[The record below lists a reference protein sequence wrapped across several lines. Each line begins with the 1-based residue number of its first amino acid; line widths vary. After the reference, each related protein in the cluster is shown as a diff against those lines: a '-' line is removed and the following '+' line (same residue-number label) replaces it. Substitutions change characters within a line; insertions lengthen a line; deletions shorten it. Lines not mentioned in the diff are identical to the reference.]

1 MCSDMRIPV
10 EVNFSPLYTVT
21 SRNVTSVLLASKVN
35 LIVLWI
41 FGLFVSCRCD
51 VKVFIWGSPDG
62 YCSRKL
68 VERYENSVS
77 SLLLPSSRFTRAY
90 IYCAHEN

>member
-1 MCSDMRIPV
+1 MCSNMSIPV

-51 VKVFIWGSPDG
+51 VKVFIWGSPDD
-62 YCSRKL
+62 KD
-68 VERYENSVS
+68 VIFVS
-77 SLLLPSSRFTRAY
+77 LPGTYVWFD
-90 IYCAHEN
+90 